1 MTEPFLEL
9 IGERFDD
16 FRRLVEQ
23 GLSLVKA
30 NLDLLLLVLTTLTQ
44 ERGLPCVKDCDAMV
58 KQI

>member
-1 MTEPFLEL
+1 VTEPFLEL

-30 NLDLLLLVLTTLTQ
+30 NLD
-44 ERGLPCVKDCDAMV
+44 RGLPCVKDCDAMV